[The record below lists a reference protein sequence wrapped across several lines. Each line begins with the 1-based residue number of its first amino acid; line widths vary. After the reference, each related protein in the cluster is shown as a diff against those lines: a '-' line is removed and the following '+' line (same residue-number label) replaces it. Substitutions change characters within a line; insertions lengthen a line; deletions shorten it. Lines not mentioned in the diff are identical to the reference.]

1 MARTNN
7 TPAATPSATG
17 TSPESVTHTPG
28 PWTLERDVN
37 AAVDKPCIIIRGPRL
52 VDRTFATR
60 DDVRKMA
67 EAFQKVAYVY
77 TPTEPVG
84 TQGGQKVT
92 IATIAES
99 EANARLICAAPDL
112 LAACEAAQG
121 VLTDGHELVWQQLTA
136 AIEKAS
142 PEPRDRDNGR
152 DLNSEEADEQR
163 RWKAGRR

>member
-1 MARTNN
+1 MTN
-7 TPAATPSATG
+7 TTTTDAGRVGKAQ
-17 TSPESVTHTPG
+17 ESVTHTPA

-67 EAFQKVAYVY
+67 ETFQKVAYVY

-99 EANARLICAAPDL
+99 EANARLIAAAPEL
-112 LAACEAAQG
+112 LAACEAA
-121 VLTDGHELVWQQLTA
+121 LPIIESFDTAKEDGDKDLPEVAQLRA
-136 AIEKAS
+136 AIARARGS
-142 PEPRDRDNGR
+142 AVQ
-152 DLNSEEADEQR
+152 S
-163 RWKAGRR
+163 